1 MTIATI
7 GGHNKKGKV
16 SSLRR
21 LLGNLLLSL
30 GILAGTIA
38 ILAHLCLLTIFNP
51 NRLANDAQTL
61 SASPTIQSAIADGL
75 TNALAPITGASGIVV
90 SHAELQSIVA
100 AAMRQPQVRDQFV
113 SAIRQ
118 ADGHLLGTNQ
128 APVTIGGPGLTQFI
142 AAGISQ
148 YSSSLGNAVQ
158 QTNLRIAIPGAD
170 LPNLGPLARAAR
182 IAVPIATDAAIVL
195 FLLALIIHKAR
206 SAVIARIGKWLIA
219 MSIVAVLIFWA
230 LPTYLLPK
238 IHLSWALLASV
249 ILKATGQ
256 GVTVFYLE
264 LAVSGVILYL
274 LSKIVT
280 KLV

>member
-75 TNALAPITGASGIVV
+75 TNALAPITGVSGIVV

>member
-274 LSKIVT
+274 LSKIAT

>member
-75 TNALAPITGASGIVV
+75 TNALAPITGVSGIVV

-256 GVTVFYLE
+256 WVTVFYLE

-274 LSKIVT
+274 LSKIAT

>member
-1 MTIATI
+1 M
-7 GGHNKKGKV
+7 

-75 TNALAPITGASGIVV
+75 TNALAPITGVSGIVV

>member
-75 TNALAPITGASGIVV
+75 TNALAPITGVSGIVV

-274 LSKIVT
+274 LSKIAT